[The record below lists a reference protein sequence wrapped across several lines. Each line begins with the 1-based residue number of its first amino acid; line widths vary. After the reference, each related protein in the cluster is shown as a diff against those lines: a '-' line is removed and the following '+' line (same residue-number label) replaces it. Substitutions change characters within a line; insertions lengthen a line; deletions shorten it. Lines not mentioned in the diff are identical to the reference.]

1 MASENTSIFPPHISP
16 DAYNKRQLTKKP
28 PVGFKPSTGEAE
40 DPKKAYTVS
49 ITLDPDGNINQRV
62 PQHTGGTNEDHLQ
75 FLQTMY
81 QLAESKGIIPTIKRI
96 HEEVEALEER
106 RTLLDVDA
114 PTGADIDLEVTDD
127 NSIES
132 DDSSSSSD
140 SDSEEDRK
148 KKKKKMAAKK
158 ITKGALYA
166 KKKAYLQARLKKRKM
181 EEAKN
186 ILELINIVSRCMD
199 TTQRN
204 AYQTI
209 TNDVTRLV
217 DWTDEDGNVHPEEMG
232 LTLNSFHRMNKDYML
247 LSCAQDAAEVQK
259 EYLQYGIRLPTGVPL
274 KVFYN
279 RLMQINSYFVLL
291 PCLKDTKLAPDDMPR
306 ANIELSNFELT
317 TVLLRAVPQSWVN
330 SYELTHPVIPVDS
343 KTLREDL
350 EVIEKS
356 ENSKRKLE
364 EKKESSRDKKKKA
377 KDASPKGGNPKD
389 TRNSNGKH
397 CSNCAKHGGPH
408 KTHDT
413 AACFKYNSDGSR
425 KPKPNDKKWGRKSGG
440 DKPKANYA
448 QLQKQI
454 VSLEKKVKKAGKN
467 KRKSSRKERR
477 RKSYDSSD
485 SEDSSESE

>member
-1 MASENTSIFPPHISP
+1 MASENTSVFPPSISAE
-16 DAYNKRQLTKKP
+16 AYNKRQVSNKP
-28 PVGFKPSTGEAE
+28 PVSFKPNTADPD
-40 DPKKAYTVS
+40 DPKAAYTVS
-49 ITLDPDGNINQRV
+49 ITLDEEGMIKQSV
-62 PQHTGGTNEDHLQ
+62 PQHTGGNTEAHLK

-81 QLAESKGIIPTIKRI
+81 QLAESKGILPTIKRI
-96 HEEVEALEER
+96 HEEVDALEER
-106 RTLLDVDA
+106 RTLLEVDV
-114 PTGADIDLEVTDD
+114 PTGADKDLEVTDD

-132 DDSSSSSD
+132 DVSSSSSS

-148 KKKKKMAAKK
+148 KKKKKAAKK

-166 KKKAYLQARLKKRKM
+166 KKKTYLQERFKKKRL
-181 EEAKN
+181 EEAKS
-186 ILELINIVSRCMD
+186 IYELINMVNRCLD
-199 TTQRN
+199 TTQST
-204 AYQTI
+204 AYQSI
-209 TNDVTRLV
+209 TKEVMRIK

-232 LTLNSFHRMNKDYML
+232 LTLFSFHRINKEYML
-247 LSCAQDAAEVQK
+247 LGCTQDAAEVLK
-259 EYLQYGIRLPTGVPL
+259 EYLQYGIRLPTGCPL

-291 PCLKDTKLAPDDMPR
+291 PCLKDTTLAPEDMPR
-306 ANIELSNFELT
+306 ANKELSNFELT
-317 TVLLRAVPQSWVN
+317 TVILRAVPTAWVN
-330 SYELTHPVIPVDS
+330 SYKLTHPVIPMDS
-343 KTLREDL
+343 KKLREDL

-356 ENSKRKLE
+356 ESSKRKLE
-364 EKKESSRDKKKKA
+364 EKKESSREKKKKA

-413 AACFKYNSDGSR
+413 ADCFKYNSDGSR
-425 KPKPNDKKWGRKSGG
+425 KSKPNDNKWGRKRGG